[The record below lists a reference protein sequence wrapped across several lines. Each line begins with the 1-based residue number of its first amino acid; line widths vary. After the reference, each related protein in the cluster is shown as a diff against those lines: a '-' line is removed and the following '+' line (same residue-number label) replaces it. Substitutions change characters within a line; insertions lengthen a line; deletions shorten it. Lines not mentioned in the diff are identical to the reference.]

1 MYFLQSFLAAHLPAA
16 ARAFV
21 IIGTSQTGMLI
32 LFKLIFYF
40 VYKYYVKD
48 IFKKNNEINLIIFNI
63 I

>member
-1 MYFLQSFLAAHLPAA
+1 MNPPQVASFMNFLQSCCAAHLPAA

-21 IIGTSQTGMLI
+21 IIGISQAGMTI

-48 IFKKNNEINLIIFNI
+48 I
-63 I
+63 

>member
-1 MYFLQSFLAAHLPAA
+1 MNFLQSCFAAHLPAA

-48 IFKKNNEINLIIFNI
+48 ILKKK
-63 I
+63 